1 MGDLTQRGVVFA
13 PGQDLYSLYAERTVL
28 YEKYADA
35 VVYCD
40 GKEVGEILAEIQTLM
55 SK

>member
-1 MGDLTQRGVVFA
+1 MTQRGVIFA

-35 VVYCD
+35 VIYCD
-40 GKEVGEILAEIQTLM
+40 GKEVGEILAEIQELM
-55 SK
+55 SE